1 MFEYIDKKKCFN
13 SLTLFSKGIN
23 VQIDQTDKNYREIM
37 YNSRIQWKIWERVH
51 LTCPAATARVEK
63 LEENG
68 VIEGSNIKVNQAI
81 RCFM

>member
-1 MFEYIDKKKCFN
+1 
-13 SLTLFSKGIN
+13 
-23 VQIDQTDKNYREIM
+23 M
-37 YNSRIQWKIWERVH
+37 YNSRITMKDLGESTFNMAR
-51 LTCPAATARVEK
+51 ATARVEK